1 MDEDIVL
8 FNRQPSLHKL
18 SIMCHRAKILPH
30 RTFRFNECVCTP
42 YNADFDGDEM
52 NLHLPQTEEA
62 RAEAWILMGNK
73 YNLVTPRNGELLIAA
88 IQVGQKCHILIFL
101 FYVFFLLQQT
111 CFIVQDFITGGYLL
125 TLKDTFF
132 DRAKACQLAASMLAG
147 NRIQPDLSRLRFSF
161 PINLLYIEGETNMV
175 IKLPPPCIQKPVA
188 LWTGKQIFS
197 LILRPNPK
205 SMIKVNLKAKGK
217 DYSRK
222 GEEMCV
228 NDSFLLVRNSEVLAG
243 SVDKTT
249 IGSGSKINIFYVLLR
264 DYGEDYAIQ
273 AMWKLC
279 RVASYYMMNRG
290 FSIGI
295 GDVTPG

>member
-1 MDEDIVL
+1 
-8 FNRQPSLHKL
+8 
-18 SIMCHRAKILPH
+18 
-30 RTFRFNECVCTP
+30 
-42 YNADFDGDEM
+42 
-52 NLHLPQTEEA
+52 
-62 RAEAWILMGNK
+62 
-73 YNLVTPRNGELLIAA
+73 
-88 IQVGQKCHILIFL
+88 
-101 FYVFFLLQQT
+101 
-111 CFIVQDFITGGYLL
+111 
-125 TLKDTFF
+125 
-132 DRAKACQLAASMLAG
+132 
-147 NRIQPDLSRLRFSF
+147 
-161 PINLLYIEGETNMV
+161 MV

-188 LWTGKQIFS
+188 LWSGKQIFS

-205 SMIKVNLKAKGK
+205 CLIKVNLKAKGK

-222 GEEMCV
+222 GEEMCN
-228 NDSFLLVRNSEVLAG
+228 NDSFLLVRNSELLAG

-295 GDVTPG
+295 GDVTPGKSKNSVFYSNTILANAQFTSLRKGFTESKTRLAGYWLRQV